1 MRNAG
6 VEDRVQRIL
15 EQHMHNERMLDA
27 YWQWATNPTPPAAGY
42 ALEENC
48 GFIATNLLLR
58 YGEPAIELVT
68 QMAAECRELRR
79 EASVYDLQQAVIAVL
94 NGPVGNEL
102 REGILNR
109 INQPIPERRLLA
121 AWLVSRARW
130 AGRTGD
136 DAWLAGEFDW
146 SLGVDLQ
153 SASKDLQS
161 PLVRTLYGI
170 DGSQV
175 DLAREALLV
184 GVVNRL
190 LYRNVSGRMEPKMR
204 PGPRLPL
211 ARITY

>member
-6 VEDRVQRIL
+6 VGDRVQRVL
-15 EQHMHNERMLDA
+15 EQHSGNVRMLDA

-68 QMAAECRELRR
+68 QLAAECRELRQ

-102 REGILNR
+102 REEILHR
-109 INQPIPERRLLA
+109 LNQPTPERQVLA

-130 AGRTGD
+130 SGRQGPE
-136 DAWLAGEFDW
+136 AWLAGEFDW
-146 SLGVDLQ
+146 ALGVDLQ
-153 SASKDLQS
+153 AAHKDLQAQ
-161 PLVRTLYGI
+161 LVRTIYDL

-190 LYRNVSGRMEPKMR
+190 LYRNVAGRMEPKMR

-211 ARITY
+211 ARVAY